1 MYSVWLS
8 PNTRCVTSRG
18 GFSLLH
24 RGGEWAAE
32 KQRHCTVV
40 APSISSRF
48 GLKPRVWSHVQATGP
63 SGFLSHR
70 TRVLRRPARCLL
82 NLLWPFCFLPFV
94 IGPPARSPAC
104 APTALCRL
112 RLLGPATRIPLS
124 PCPQPPLPSHPGGP
138 APAHHCRRLQRGCG
152 VWAQA
157 CLVSD
162 GARESAFSFFASPV
176 AAGRDPCFY

>member
-1 MYSVWLS
+1 M
-8 PNTRCVTSRG
+8 
-18 GFSLLH
+18 
-24 RGGEWAAE
+24 
-32 KQRHCTVV
+32 V

-138 APAHHCRRLQRGCG
+138 APAPRPPLPPPPARLWGLGTGLPCLRRSQGVGIFLLCIPSSSRQRSLLLLSAASEFILLVGKMTNCR
-152 VWAQA
+152 
-157 CLVSD
+157 
-162 GARESAFSFFASPV
+162 P
-176 AAGRDPCFY
+176 Y